1 MRQINAEVGACRRK
15 KFQARGWTVDPIIY
29 EPTIYKSKRT
39 TSYKM
44 DVEYFKQHFPEFM
57 QKMKNAKIVEV
68 LQLKNSNLDQCY
80 DSVRQWI
87 INEGQ
92 KTNEKFLFHGSKEA
106 GIFGIYDGGFDS
118 RYFAKDGYYGRGA
131 YFADESSKSHDYTEQ
146 CPKFNN
152 LRCMFLCKVALGKQ
166 EHCKQ
171 SANGKLGPSPG
182 YHSILGTA
190 GSHT

>member
-1 MRQINAEVGACRRK
+1 
-15 KFQARGWTVDPIIY
+15 
-29 EPTIYKSKRT
+29 
-39 TSYKM
+39 M
-44 DVEYFKQHFPEFM
+44 DVAEFKKNFPEFL
-57 QKMKNAKIVEV
+57 QKMPNANIVEV
-68 LQLKNSNLDQCY
+68 HQLKNSGWDQCY

-87 INEGQ
+87 INEGE

-106 GIFGIYDGGFDS
+106 GIIGIYEGGFDS

-131 YFADESSKSHDYTEQ
+131 YFADDSSKSHQYVDK

-152 LRCMFLCKVALGKQ
+152 TYCMFVCKVALGKQ

-171 SANGKLGPSPG
+171 AANGKFGPNPG